1 MNIET
6 LQKEMIVAMKNK
18 DKIRKDTISSLV
30 SAVKKAAIDN
40 KCKDDITEKLV
51 DQVLLKEEKTMQ
63 EMIDTCPVD
72 RADTLN
78 EYNQKLTIIKE
89 FTPVLIAN
97 ADEIEEMVKNIG
109 RSRRPGNGDRKRSH
123 RGGLRSCD
131 PGPRRWGNPA
141 GYRPASAPPRCRTDL

>member
-51 DQVLLKEEKTMQ
+51 EQVLLKEEKTMQ

-72 RADTLN
+72 RVDTLN

-97 ADEIEEMVKNIG
+97 ADEIEEMVRNIG
-109 RSRRPGNGDRKRSH
+109 VELIKKNMGTIMKELKSKNVDMKAAKDVVNKM
-123 RGGLRSCD
+123 LR
-131 PGPRRWGNPA
+131 
-141 GYRPASAPPRCRTDL
+141 

>member
-51 DQVLLKEEKTMQ
+51 EQVLLKEEKTMQ

-72 RADTLN
+72 RVDTLN

-97 ADEIEEMVKNIG
+97 VDEIEEMVKNIG
-109 RSRRPGNGDRKRSH
+109 VELIKKNMGTIMKELKSKNVDMKAAKDVVNKM
-123 RGGLRSCD
+123 LR
-131 PGPRRWGNPA
+131 
-141 GYRPASAPPRCRTDL
+141 

>member
-51 DQVLLKEEKTMQ
+51 EQVLLKEEKTMQ

-72 RADTLN
+72 RVDTLN

-109 RSRRPGNGDRKRSH
+109 VELIKKNMGTIMKELKSKNVDMKAAKDVVNKM
-123 RGGLRSCD
+123 LR
-131 PGPRRWGNPA
+131 
-141 GYRPASAPPRCRTDL
+141 

>member
-72 RADTLN
+72 RVDTLN

-97 ADEIEEMVKNIG
+97 TDEIEKMVKNIG
-109 RSRRPGNGDRKRSH
+109 VELIKKNMGTIMKELKSKNVDMKAAKDVVNKM
-123 RGGLRSCD
+123 LR
-131 PGPRRWGNPA
+131 
-141 GYRPASAPPRCRTDL
+141 